1 MFGDTP
7 QAFYSNIPPVSKIL
21 VTGVFLT
28 TMFAFLG
35 IFDPSNYL
43 FMLPLIIHKFEVFF
57 NKISFGDYFYHLYL
71 LVDLVLHIYIKCIY
85 FIRIQQD

>member
-7 QAFYSNIPPVSKIL
+7 QAFYSNIPPVTKIL

-57 NKISFGDYFYHLYL
+57 YYIFIK
-71 LVDLVLHIYIKCIY
+71 LVLEIIFTICIY
-85 FIRIQQD
+85 WWI

>member
-7 QAFYSNIPPVSKIL
+7 QAFYSNIPPVTKIL

-57 NKISFGDYFYHLYL
+57 YYIFIK
-71 LVDLVLHIYIKCIY
+71 LVLEIIFTICIY
-85 FIRIQQD
+85 RWI